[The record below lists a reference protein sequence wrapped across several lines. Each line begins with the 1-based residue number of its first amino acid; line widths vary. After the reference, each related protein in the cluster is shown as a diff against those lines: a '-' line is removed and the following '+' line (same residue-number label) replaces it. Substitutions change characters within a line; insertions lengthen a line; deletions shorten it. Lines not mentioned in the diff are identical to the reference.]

1 MYLNGPEVFGK
12 FDETIM
18 YIDGFLPQLY
28 DEAAC
33 FNRLDEISDKNEINF
48 RSKWY
53 QLSLIYNFMVFVI
66 S

>member
-48 RSKWY
+48 RSK
-53 QLSLIYNFMVFVI
+53 
-66 S
+66 